1 MRKLIILS
9 AILVLF
15 LCSGCGGGGDTVT
28 SPQSITSSS
37 GSLEFSAKWPASGD
51 DMSAQVIQPEVEKIE
66 ITITGGNIP
75 TPIIIYLNKG
85 ETTKVISD
93 IPPGTVRLE
102 FKGLNAAGTVLSSRI
117 TEVNVLSGQTVPV
130 NVILGISI
138 LADGF
143 YPSTI
148 TIYIGDTLVW
158 VNNDTVPHTIAIP
171 GKINTVTIEPGGSY
185 SCLFGTGSNPSYT
198 CTGDGGTTLTIIIRN
213 AVVTVPTAIPP
224 VATKEIFV
232 DPNGSDPN
240 GDGSF
245 ARPYQHVYKGI
256 SVANNDTTVGTV
268 TLIAPDNPTT
278 YDPNTTLSIR
288 NGVTLRKYVS
298 DPNTADNEC
307 IIDFKGATINSSAG
321 IILAG
326 SNTLQ
331 NLTIQ
336 NVTNAQSATAGN
348 ESGIRVEGTGCKIE
362 NCAVQYVAEGSGI
375 RVTGTSCTIDNC
387 TITGNYYTLT
397 LPPVHNGAGIAVGGT
412 NCIINSCMIGGNSL
426 IGNGEK
432 ITTKKRDFS
441 KVTGKRKHDKHLREM
456 TASDVPEMPSGG
468 FGGGISVDTGASC
481 YMTGENFISLNYAPA
496 GGGIANRGTIRVSGT
511 ILGNGALF
519 AGGGIANIGNM
530 TLVDTNVTNNIV
542 YYPTSDLPPT
552 TYNTFAGG
560 GIANIGTCNI
570 TGTYNGDGN
579 TPVSGLIQSNMVL
592 SDYNDDFLAGGGISN
607 TLYEL
612 SDGTVLKGTC
622 TLKNTFIEGNILI
635 DDSGTAV
642 DAYGGGIYNAATMT
656 VTGSLISSNTTT
668 GYGGGICNDFWSD
681 ESDTVVSVGNCT
693 INTSYIGS
701 PPVAP
706 DVNYANSATICGGGI
721 TNYAT
726 CTINN
731 STIKSNSVGVCGGGI
746 FEYTSVYNT
755 YHVQATCTVSNSII
769 GGDTGA
775 ESNISGGW
783 GGGIYIEEPHS
794 LLNINGTISLNKN
807 TAAAAGGGIANEG
820 ILHISATGT
829 INNNE
834 VTGNYYGG
842 GICNFHGSSCTISGN
857 GTITGNSSAHTA
869 PAGGGIYNE
878 TGAIYSKAAGWIVT
892 GNTPDDV
899 VGP

>member
-1 MRKLIILS
+1 ME
-9 AILVLF
+9 A
-15 LCSGCGGGGDTVT
+15 GGDTVT

-37 GSLEFSAKWPASGD
+37 GSLEFSAKWPCSGD

-66 ITITGGNIP
+66 ITITGSNIP
-75 TPIIIYLNKG
+75 APIVIYLNKG

-93 IPPGTVRLE
+93 IPTGTVQLE
-102 FKGLNAAGTVLSSRI
+102 FRGLNAAGTVLSSRI
-117 TEVNVLSGQTVPV
+117 TQVTVLAGQTVNV
-130 NVILGISI
+130 SVILGISI

-148 TIYIGDTLVW
+148 TIYLGDTLVF
-158 VNNDTVPHTIAIP
+158 VNNDTVPHTIRIP
-171 GKINTVTIEPGGSY
+171 GKTDTVTIQPGGSY
-185 SCLFGTGSNPSYT
+185 SCLFGPGSQPSYT
-198 CTGDGGTTLTIIIRN
+198 CTGDGVTILTIIIGN
-213 AVVTVPTAIPP
+213 AVIATPTTGP

-232 DPNGSDPN
+232 DLVNGSDPN

-245 ARPYQHVYKGI
+245 DRPYQHAEKGI
-256 SVANNDTTVGTV
+256 TVANGDQTVATV
-268 TLIAPDNPTT
+268 TLIAQNDPTT
-278 YDPNTTLSIR
+278 YIPPNTLSLR
-288 NGVTLRKYVS
+288 SNLTLRKYIS

-307 IIDFKGATINSSAG
+307 IIDFTGSTINSFAG

-331 NLTIQ
+331 
-336 NVTNAQSATAGN
+336 
-348 ESGIRVEGTGCKIE
+348 GIT
-362 NCAVQYVAEGSGI
+362 VQHVAEGSGI
-375 RVTGTSCTIDNC
+375 RVIGTSCNIDNC
-387 TITGNYYTLT
+387 AITGNYYSLT

-412 NCIINSCMIGGNSL
+412 NCIINSCMIVANSL
-426 IGNGEK
+426 IGNGK
-432 ITTKKRDFS
+432 NITPRKRDFS
-441 KVTGKRKHDKHLREM
+441 KVTGKNKRKNDKHLREM

-542 YYPTSDLPPT
+542 YYPASELPPT
-552 TYNTFAGG
+552 TYSTFAGG

-570 TGTYNGDGN
+570 TGTYDGGDGN
-579 TPVSGLIQSNMVL
+579 TPVSGLIQSNIVL
-592 SDYNDDFLAGGGISN
+592 SDYSDDFLAGGGISN
-607 TLYEL
+607 TVYEL

-635 DDSGTAV
+635 DDSGTAE

-681 ESDTVVSVGNCT
+681 ESHTVVSVGNCT

-706 DVNYANSATICGGGI
+706 HVNYANSATICGGGI
-721 TNYAT
+721 ANYAT

-731 STIKSNSVGVCGGGI
+731 STIKSNSVDGWGGGI
-746 FEYTSVYNT
+746 FEYTSGYNT
-755 YHVQATCTVSNSII
+755 YHVQAKCTVSNSII
-769 GGDTGA
+769 GGDTDA
-775 ESNISGGW
+775 ESNISGES

-807 TAAAAGGGIANEG
+807 TAAKAGGGIANEG
-820 ILHISATGT
+820 ILNISATGT
-829 INNNE
+829 INNNK

-842 GICNFHGSSCTISGN
+842 CICNFHSSSCTISGN
-857 GTITGNSSAHTA
+857 GTITGNSSAHA
-869 PAGGGIYNE
+869 IPAGGGIYNE
-878 TGAIYSKAAGWIVT
+878 SGAIYSKATGWTVT